1 MYDDQRELTVLDVD
15 ELLDTFLWTEKFIE
29 KANFYPEWDHKRTIK
44 NHQELIKWQ
53 NISTVDSNRLKLE
66 AIVQLKGFLTT
77 INLFS
82 IPNDDKP
89 QWLQDNLQPQ
99 FYKWLDASGIECTN
113 CPLELA
119 ELLVSINQVLRGEK
133 KEKIDL
139 LVKFSEESRSIVSSM
154 SKQQLS
160 DSFNKTISSYYTIME
175 DEKRKV
181 DSLKG
186 QHSTQQSITEKFS
199 FIKGNEETG
208 KAKMDK
214 IEREYVNYLE
224 QQVKTIC

>member
-1 MYDDQRELTVLDVD
+1 MYEVTTVCD

-99 FYKWLDASGIECTN
+99 FHKWLDASGIECTN

-139 LVKFSEESRSIVSSM
+139 VLVKFSEESRSIVSSM
-154 SKQQLS
+154 S
-160 DSFNKTISSYYTIME
+160 
-175 DEKRKV
+175 
-181 DSLKG
+181 

>member
-1 MYDDQRELTVLDVD
+1 MYEVTTVCD

-99 FYKWLDASGIECTN
+99 FHKWLDASGIECTN

-139 LVKFSEESRSIVSSM
+139 VLVKFSEESRSIVSSM
-154 SKQQLS
+154 
-160 DSFNKTISSYYTIME
+160 I
-175 DEKRKV
+175 